1 MTQGVE
7 DLPFERAYAELESV
21 VQRLEGGELSLE
33 DALSL
38 YERGQMLAR
47 HCQALLDRA
56 ELRVTVL
63 SGNEQAEANA

>member
-1 MTQGVE
+1 MTEGIE
-7 DLPFERAYAELESV
+7 DLPFEGAYAELESV

-33 DALSL
+33 EALSL
-38 YERGQMLAR
+38 YERGQVLAR

-63 SGNEQAEANA
+63 DGNEQAED

>member
-1 MTQGVE
+1 MTQGIE
-7 DLPFERAYAELESV
+7 DLPFESAYSELESV

-47 HCQALLDRA
+47 HCQALLDQA

-63 SGNEQAEANA
+63 SGDKQAEV

>member
-1 MTQGVE
+1 MTKGIE
-7 DLPFERAYAELESV
+7 DLPFEGAYAELESV

-33 DALSL
+33 EALSL
-38 YERGQMLAR
+38 YERGQVLAR

-63 SGNEQAEANA
+63 DGNEQAED

>member
-1 MTQGVE
+1 MTQGIE
-7 DLPFERAYAELESV
+7 DLPFESAYSELESV

-47 HCQALLDRA
+47 HCQALLDQA

-63 SGNEQAEANA
+63 SGDEQAEV